1 MQRGLHERFRP
12 ITAGVARSLSRGAG
26 EGQGGGCDIE
36 SRPRYDT
43 GMSRLYLDHN
53 ATTPLRPEAR
63 AAMLAAL
70 DASGNASSV
79 HAEGRAARAF
89 VETARAQVA
98 ALVGARPASVVFTS
112 GGTEAA
118 NLALAPEVGGAGAP
132 FARLIVSAGEH
143 PCVLDGHRF
152 AAEAVTRA
160 LLTADGRIDL
170 AALEALIAGARVML
184 ALQAAN
190 NETGVLQPLAE
201 AAALVHA
208 HGGLVVCDAVQ
219 MAGKLPFDMG
229 AAGVDMAILSAH
241 KLGGPPGAGALVFGR
256 PALHIR
262 QAALRGGG
270 QERGH
275 RAGTENAPAIA
286 GFGAA
291 AQAAGAQMAGEAA
304 RLAVLRDGIEAD
316 VRALAPEAAFFGA
329 EAPRLPHVSAF
340 ALPGVTA
347 EFLLMALDMEGVA
360 VSSGSA
366 CSSGKVK
373 ASHVLAAMGVAPD
386 LARCAIRVS
395 AGWPSQDSDRGR
407 FFDALGRVLATLRR
421 RRQGSTA

>member
-1 MQRGLHERFRP
+1 
-12 ITAGVARSLSRGAG
+12 
-26 EGQGGGCDIE
+26 
-36 SRPRYDT
+36 
-43 GMSRLYLDHN
+43 MSRLYLDHN

-70 DASGNASSV
+70 DASGNASSI
-79 HAEGRAARAF
+79 HGEGQAARATI
-89 VETARAQVA
+89 ETARAQVA
-98 ALVGARPASVVFTS
+98 ALVGARPAAVVFTS

-118 NLALAPEVGGAGAP
+118 NLALTPDIGGAGAP

-152 AAEAVTRA
+152 PAGAVARA
-160 LLTADGRIDL
+160 PLLPDGRVDL
-170 AALEALIAGARVML
+170 AALDTLVAGGRVML

-190 NETGVLQPLAE
+190 NETGVLQPVAE
-201 AAALVHA
+201 AAALVRA

-229 AAGVDMAILSAH
+229 AAGVDAAILSAH
-241 KLGGPPGAGALVFGR
+241 KIGGPPGAGALVFGR
-256 PALHIR
+256 PALHILP
-262 QAALRGGG
+262 AMLRGGG
-270 QERGH
+270 QERGQ

-291 AQAAGAQMAGEAA
+291 AQAVGAGMTAEAE
-304 RLAVLRDGIEAD
+304 RLGAMRDAIEAD
-316 VRALAPEAAFFGA
+316 IRALRPDAVFFGA
-329 EAPRLPHVSAF
+329 GAPRLPHVSAF

-347 EFLLMALDMEGVA
+347 EFLLMALDMAGVA

-373 ASHVLAAMGVAPD
+373 ASHVLAAMGVSPAMAKAAVRAS
-386 LARCAIRVS
+386 L
-395 AGWPSQDSDRGR
+395 GWTSDMADRSR
-407 FFDALGRVLATLRR
+407 FLEALRRVLTTMRTRTTDAT
-421 RRQGSTA
+421 A

>member
-1 MQRGLHERFRP
+1 
-12 ITAGVARSLSRGAG
+12 
-26 EGQGGGCDIE
+26 
-36 SRPRYDT
+36 
-43 GMSRLYLDHN
+43 MSRLYLDHN

-70 DASGNASSV
+70 DAPGNASSV
-79 HAEGRAARAF
+79 HAEGRAARATI
-89 VETARAQVA
+89 ETARAQVA
-98 ALVGARPASVVFTS
+98 ALVGARPAAVVFTS

-118 NLALAPEVGGAGAP
+118 NLALTPDIGGAGAP

-152 AAEAVTRA
+152 PAGAVSRA
-160 LLTADGRIDL
+160 PLLPDGRIDL
-170 AALEALIAGARVML
+170 AALDTLIAGGRVML

-190 NETGVLQPLAE
+190 NETGVIQPLAE
-201 AAALVHA
+201 TAALVRA

-229 AAGVDMAILSAH
+229 AAGVDAAILSAH
-241 KLGGPPGAGALVFGR
+241 KIGGPPGAGALVFGR
-256 PALHIR
+256 PALHILP
-262 QAALRGGG
+262 AMLRGGG
-270 QERGH
+270 QERGQ

-291 AQAAGAQMAGEAA
+291 AQAARIGMGEEGP
-304 RLAVLRDGIEAD
+304 RLTAIRDAIEAD
-316 VRALAPEAAFFGA
+316 VRAIAPDAVFFGA

-347 EFLLMALDMEGVA
+347 EFLLMALDMAGMA

-373 ASHVLAAMGVAPD
+373 ASHVLAAMGAAPG
-386 LARCAIRVS
+386 LSRCAVRVS
-395 AGWPSQDSDRGR
+395 LGWSSRNGDRDR
-407 FFDALGRVLATLRR
+407 FSEALRRVLTNLRR
-421 RRQGSTA
+421 HRRDATA